1 MDLARILVQ
10 TPIFSELTVADVE
23 ELLPHLT
30 ERGFDAGETVWL
42 EGDPADA
49 IYIVAEGM
57 LKSYRLSRDGGEVI
71 VALHPAVG
79 VTGEIGLFHAS
90 RMRQVNVTA
99 MNPSRCLL
107 LRRAPLVTFLS
118 RHPIAME
125 QLLEQICGQ
134 TVRVAYSFTGMAFDD
149 IRHRAAGTLLALA
162 DEFGEPVADG
172 TRIRL
177 ELSQRTLAALVA
189 ASRENVNR
197 ALAPLIADGTI
208 SQSDAHF
215 VVHDRDALAASAEAD
230 L

>member
-10 TPIFSELTVADVE
+10 TPIFSGLTPSDVE

-30 ERGFDAGETVWL
+30 ERSFDAGETVWM

-49 IYIVAEGM
+49 LYVVAEGL

-71 VALHPAVG
+71 VGLHPAVG

-90 RMRQVNVTA
+90 RTRQVNVTA

-107 LRRAPLVTFLS
+107 LRRDPLVAFLS
-118 RHPIAME
+118 RYPLAME

-162 DEFGEPVADG
+162 DEFGEPIPG
-172 TRIRL
+172 GIRIRL

-189 ASRENVNR
+189 ATRENVNR
-197 ALAPLIADGTI
+197 ALAPLIAGGTI
-208 SQSDAHF
+208 SQSDTHF
-215 VVHDRDALAASAEAD
+215 VIHDRDALAAVAEES